1 MNKVHTELREYED
14 DSNCLSKWMFF
25 IKKEISF
32 ELSKIK
38 IAFMNLTNI
47 AVNTNY

>member
-1 MNKVHTELREYED
+1 MNKVYTELREYEEG
-14 DSNCLSKWMFF
+14 SNCLSKWMFF

-38 IAFMNLTNI
+38 IGFMKKKMDL
-47 AVNTNY
+47 

>member
-1 MNKVHTELREYED
+1 MNKVHTELREYKG
-14 DSNCLSKWMFF
+14 SNCLSKWMFF

-38 IAFMNLTNI
+38 IGFMNLTNM